1 MRQFKRVIHLF
12 ENFEFLLSKMT
23 CLDEKIKRKLKL
35 RNFKKVFQITKI
47 VEFEIHSK
55 REEIEIPQFVKFLI
69 VQD

>member
-1 MRQFKRVIHLF
+1 MRQFKKVIYLYG
-12 ENFEFLLSKMT
+12 EFEFLLSKTT
-23 CLDEKIKRKLKL
+23 CLDEKIRRKLKL
-35 RNFKKVFQITKI
+35 SNFKKVFQINKI